1 MPLVFLNYFCGDV
14 NTLKNDFTVS
24 NGNRVVLL
32 LYSCWTIMSL
42 IKEKVVPMKA
52 ADGAFCYYAE

>member
-42 IKEKVVPMKA
+42 IKEKVVQ
-52 ADGAFCYYAE
+52 